1 MKANKPQI
9 NRLLKTARGQID
21 GILKMIEDDKYCI
34 DISNQIMACE
44 AILKKANKEIIRAHM
59 QSCVKE
65 AFDSNNNPDEKID
78 EIINIIDK
86 LSK

>member
-1 MKANKPQI
+1 MKANKSQI

-21 GILKMIEDDKYCI
+21 GILKMIENDKYCV

-65 AFDSNNNPDEKID
+65 AFDNDNNTDEKID

>member
-1 MKANKPQI
+1 MKANKSQI

-21 GILKMIEDDKYCI
+21 GILKMIENDKYCV

-65 AFDSNNNPDEKID
+65 AFDNDNNSDEKID

>member
-1 MKANKPQI
+1 MKADKAQI
-9 NRLLKTARGQID
+9 NRLLKTAKGQID
-21 GILKMIEDDKYCI
+21 GILKMIEDDKYCV

-44 AILKKANKEIIRAHM
+44 AILKKANKEIIKAHM
-59 QSCVKE
+59 HSCVKE
-65 AFDSNNNPDEKID
+65 AFNNNNNTDEKIE

>member
-1 MKANKPQI
+1 MKANKSQI

-21 GILKMIEDDKYCI
+21 GILKMIENDKYCV

-65 AFDSNNNPDEKID
+65 AFDNDNNPDEKID